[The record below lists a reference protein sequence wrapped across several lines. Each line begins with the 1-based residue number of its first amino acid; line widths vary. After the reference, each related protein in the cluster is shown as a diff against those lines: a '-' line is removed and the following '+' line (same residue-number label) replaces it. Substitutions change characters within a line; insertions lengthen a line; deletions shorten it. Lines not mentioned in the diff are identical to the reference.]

1 MKKYVLVFII
11 TFLVITTSI
20 IKNSTRELEN
30 KIFNSNEKIKIL
42 TSRKEI
48 ITLQNDYLKS
58 PQRLF
63 EFKNKFFSNLEVLE
77 LRKFKYLSKN
87 EKKRFQ

>member
-1 MKKYVLVFII
+1 MKKYLLVFTI

-42 TSRKEI
+42 INRKEVI
-48 ITLQNDYLKS
+48 KLQNDYL
-58 PQRLF
+58 R
-63 EFKNKFFSNLEVLE
+63 
-77 LRKFKYLSKN
+77 
-87 EKKRFQ
+87 

>member
-1 MKKYVLVFII
+1 TIFKIMKKYLLVFTI

-42 TSRKEI
+42 INRKEVI
-48 ITLQNDYLKS
+48 KLQNDYLSS

-63 EFKNKFFSNLEVLE
+63 EFKNKFLDNLEVLE
-77 LRKFKYLSKN
+77 LNKFKHLSQN
-87 EKKRFQ
+87 E

>member
-20 IKNSTRELEN
+20 VKNSTRELEN

-42 TSRKEI
+42 INRKEI
-48 ITLQNDYLKS
+48 IKLQNDYLSS

-63 EFKNKFFSNLEVLE
+63 EFKNKFLDNLEVLE
-77 LRKFKYLSKN
+77 LSKFKHLSQN
-87 EKKRFQ
+87 E

>member
-1 MKKYVLVFII
+1 MKKYLLVFTI

-20 IKNSTRELEN
+20 IKNSTRELEY

-42 TSRKEI
+42 TNRKEI
-48 ITLQNDYLKS
+48 IKLQNDYLRS

-63 EFKNKFFSNLEVLE
+63 EFKNKFLDNLEVIE
-77 LRKFKYLSKN
+77 LSKFKHLSQN
-87 EKKRFQ
+87 E

>member
-1 MKKYVLVFII
+1 M
-11 TFLVITTSI
+11 VITTSI

-42 TSRKEI
+42 INRKELI
-48 ITLQNDYLKS
+48 KLQNDYLRS

-63 EFKNKFFSNLEVLE
+63 EFKNKFLDNLEVLE
-77 LRKFKYLSKN
+77 LSKFKHLSQN
-87 EKKRFQ
+87 E

>member
-1 MKKYVLVFII
+1 MKKYILVFII

-87 EKKRFQ
+87 EKKRF

>member
-1 MKKYVLVFII
+1 MKKYILVFTIF
-11 TFLVITTSI
+11 FLVVTTSI

-42 TSRKEI
+42 INRKEVI
-48 ITLQNDYLKS
+48 KLQNDYLRS

-63 EFKNKFFSNLEVLE
+63 EFKNKFLDNLEVLE
-77 LRKFKYLSKN
+77 LSKFKHLSQN
-87 EKKRFQ
+87 E

>member
-20 IKNSTRELEN
+20 VKNSTRELEN

-42 TSRKEI
+42 VNRKEI
-48 ITLQNDYLKS
+48 IKLQNDYLRS

-63 EFKNKFFSNLEVLE
+63 EFKNKFLDNLEVLE
-77 LRKFKYLSKN
+77 LSKFKHLSQN
-87 EKKRFQ
+87 E

>member
-42 TSRKEI
+42 INRKEI
-48 ITLQNDYLKS
+48 IKLQNDYLRS

-63 EFKNKFFSNLEVLE
+63 EFKNKFLDNLEDLE
-77 LRKFKYLSKN
+77 LSKFKHLSQN
-87 EKKRFQ
+87 E

>member
-42 TSRKEI
+42 VNRKEI
-48 ITLQNDYLKS
+48 IKLQNDYLIS

-63 EFKNKFFSNLEVLE
+63 EFKNKFLDNLEVIE
-77 LRKFKYLSKN
+77 LSKFKHLSQN
-87 EKKRFQ
+87 E

>member
-1 MKKYVLVFII
+1 MKKYILVSAIA
-11 TFLVITTSI
+11 FLVITTSF

-87 EKKRFQ
+87 EKKRF

>member
-1 MKKYVLVFII
+1 MKKYILVSVIA
-11 TFLVITTSI
+11 FLVITTSI

-87 EKKRFQ
+87 EKKRF

>member
-42 TSRKEI
+42 INRKELI
-48 ITLQNDYLKS
+48 KLQNDYLRS

-63 EFKNKFFSNLEVLE
+63 EFKNKFLDNLEVIE
-77 LRKFKYLSKN
+77 LSKFKHLSKN
-87 EKKRFQ
+87 E

>member
-1 MKKYVLVFII
+1 MKKYILVFTIF
-11 TFLVITTSI
+11 FLVVTTSI

-42 TSRKEI
+42 INRKEI
-48 ITLQNDYLKS
+48 IKLQNDYLRS

-63 EFKNKFFSNLEVLE
+63 EFKNKFLDNLEVLE
-77 LRKFKYLSKN
+77 LSKFKHLSQN
-87 EKKRFQ
+87 E

>member
-1 MKKYVLVFII
+1 M
-11 TFLVITTSI
+11 ITTSI

-42 TSRKEI
+42 INRKEI
-48 ITLQNDYLKS
+48 IKLQNDYLRS

-63 EFKNKFFSNLEVLE
+63 EFKNKFLDNLEVIE
-77 LRKFKYLSKN
+77 LSKFKHLSQN
-87 EKKRFQ
+87 E

>member
-42 TSRKEI
+42 INRKEI
-48 ITLQNDYLKS
+48 IKLQNDYLRS

-63 EFKNKFFSNLEVLE
+63 EFKNKFLDNLEVLE
-77 LRKFKYLSKN
+77 LSKFKHLSQN
-87 EKKRFQ
+87 E

>member
-11 TFLVITTSI
+11 FLVITTSI

-42 TSRKEI
+42 ISRKEI
-48 ITLQNDYLKS
+48 IKLQNDYLNHHKDY
-58 PQRLF
+58 L
-63 EFKNKFFSNLEVLE
+63 NLKINFLII
-77 LRKFKYLSKN
+77 
-87 EKKRFQ
+87 

>member
-1 MKKYVLVFII
+1 MNKYILVFVI

-42 TSRKEI
+42 INRKEI
-48 ITLQNDYLKS
+48 ITI
-58 PQRLF
+58 
-63 EFKNKFFSNLEVLE
+63 
-77 LRKFKYLSKN
+77 
-87 EKKRFQ
+87 

>member
-20 IKNSTRELEN
+20 IKNSTRELEY

-42 TSRKEI
+42 INKKEI
-48 ITLQNDYLKS
+48 IKLQNDYLRS
-58 PQRLF
+58 PQKLF
-63 EFKNKFFSNLEVLE
+63 EFKNKFFDNLEVLE
-77 LRKFKYLSKN
+77 LSKFKHLSQN
-87 EKKRFQ
+87 E

>member
-1 MKKYVLVFII
+1 MKKYILVFII
-11 TFLVITTSI
+11 FSLVITTSI

-42 TSRKEI
+42 INRKEVI
-48 ITLQNDYLKS
+48 KLQNDYLSS

-63 EFKNKFFSNLEVLE
+63 EFKNKFLDNLEVLE
-77 LRKFKYLSKN
+77 LNKFKHLSQN
-87 EKKRFQ
+87 E

>member
-1 MKKYVLVFII
+1 MKKYVLVFTI

-42 TSRKEI
+42 VNRKEI
-48 ITLQNDYLKS
+48 IKLQNDYLRS

-63 EFKNKFFSNLEVLE
+63 EFKNKFLDNLEVIE
-77 LRKFKYLSKN
+77 LSKFKHLSQN
-87 EKKRFQ
+87 E

>member
-11 TFLVITTSI
+11 FFLVITTSI

-42 TSRKEI
+42 ISRKEI
-48 ITLQNDYLKS
+48 IKLQNDYLRS

-63 EFKNKFFSNLEVLE
+63 EFKNKFLDNLEVIE
-77 LRKFKYLSKN
+77 LSKFKHLSQN
-87 EKKRFQ
+87 E

>member
-1 MKKYVLVFII
+1 MNKYILVFVI
-11 TFLVITTSI
+11 TSLVITTSI

-42 TSRKEI
+42 INRKEI

-58 PQRLF
+58 PQKLF
-63 EFKNKFFSNLEVLE
+63 EFKNKFLGNLEVLE
-77 LRKFKYLSKN
+77 FRKFKYLSQN
-87 EKKRFQ
+87 EKKWF

>member
-20 IKNSTRELEN
+20 IKNSTRELEK

-42 TSRKEI
+42 INRKEI
-48 ITLQNDYLKS
+48 IKLQNDYLRS

-63 EFKNKFFSNLEVLE
+63 EFKNKFLDNLEVLE
-77 LRKFKYLSKN
+77 LNKFKHLSQN
-87 EKKRFQ
+87 E

>member
-1 MKKYVLVFII
+1 MKKYILVFVIA
-11 TFLVITTSI
+11 FLVITTSI

-30 KIFNSNEKIKIL
+30 KIFNFNEKIKIL

-87 EKKRFQ
+87 EKKRF

>member
-1 MKKYVLVFII
+1 MKKYVLVFLI

-42 TSRKEI
+42 INRKELI
-48 ITLQNDYLKS
+48 KLQNDYLRS

-63 EFKNKFFSNLEVLE
+63 EFKNKFLDNLEVLE
-77 LRKFKYLSKN
+77 LSKFKHLSQN
-87 EKKRFQ
+87 E

>member
-42 TSRKEI
+42 INRKEI
-48 ITLQNDYLKS
+48 IKLQNDYLRS

-63 EFKNKFFSNLEVLE
+63 EFKNKFLDNLEVIE
-77 LRKFKYLSKN
+77 LSKFKHLSQN
-87 EKKRFQ
+87 E

>member
-1 MKKYVLVFII
+1 MKKYILVSVIA
-11 TFLVITTSI
+11 FLVITTSI

-42 TSRKEI
+42 VNRKEI
-48 ITLQNDYLKS
+48 IKLQNDYLRS

-63 EFKNKFFSNLEVLE
+63 EFKNKFLDNLEVLE
-77 LRKFKYLSKN
+77 LSKFKHLSQN
-87 EKKRFQ
+87 E

>member
-11 TFLVITTSI
+11 TFLVIITSI

-42 TSRKEI
+42 VNRKEI
-48 ITLQNDYLKS
+48 IKLQNDYLRS

-63 EFKNKFFSNLEVLE
+63 EFKNKFLDNLEVIE
-77 LRKFKYLSKN
+77 LSKFKHLSQN
-87 EKKRFQ
+87 E

>member
-1 MKKYVLVFII
+1 MKKYLLVFTI

-42 TSRKEI
+42 INRKEVI
-48 ITLQNDYLKS
+48 KLQNDYLSS

-63 EFKNKFFSNLEVLE
+63 EFKNKFLDNLEVLE
-77 LRKFKYLSKN
+77 LNKFKHLSQN
-87 EKKRFQ
+87 E

>member
-1 MKKYVLVFII
+1 MKKYILVFVIA
-11 TFLVITTSI
+11 FLVITTSI

-42 TSRKEI
+42 VNRKEI
-48 ITLQNDYLKS
+48 IKLQNDYLRS

-63 EFKNKFFSNLEVLE
+63 EFKNKFLDNLEVIE
-77 LRKFKYLSKN
+77 LSKFKHLSQN
-87 EKKRFQ
+87 E

>member
-11 TFLVITTSI
+11 FFLVITTSI

-42 TSRKEI
+42 INRKEI
-48 ITLQNDYLKS
+48 IKLQNDYLRS

-63 EFKNKFFSNLEVLE
+63 EFKNKFLDNLEVIE
-77 LRKFKYLSKN
+77 LSKFKHLSQN
-87 EKKRFQ
+87 E

>member
-1 MKKYVLVFII
+1 MNKYILVFVI

-20 IKNSTRELEN
+20 VKNSTRELEN

-42 TSRKEI
+42 INKKEI
-48 ITLQNDYLKS
+48 IKLQNDYLRS

-63 EFKNKFFSNLEVLE
+63 EFKNKFLDNFEVLE
-77 LRKFKYLSKN
+77 LSKFKHLSQN
-87 EKKRFQ
+87 E

>member
-11 TFLVITTSI
+11 TFLVIITSI

-42 TSRKEI
+42 ISRKEI
-48 ITLQNDYLKS
+48 IKLQNDYLRS

-63 EFKNKFFSNLEVLE
+63 EFKNKFLDNLEVIE
-77 LRKFKYLSKN
+77 LSKFKHLSQN
-87 EKKRFQ
+87 E

>member
-1 MKKYVLVFII
+1 MKKYVLVFLI

-20 IKNSTRELEN
+20 IKNYTRELEN

-42 TSRKEI
+42 INRKELI
-48 ITLQNDYLKS
+48 KLQNDYLRS

-63 EFKNKFFSNLEVLE
+63 EFKNKFLDNLEVLE
-77 LRKFKYLSKN
+77 LSKFKHLSQN
-87 EKKRFQ
+87 E

>member
-1 MKKYVLVFII
+1 MKKYILVFVIA
-11 TFLVITTSI
+11 FLVITTSI